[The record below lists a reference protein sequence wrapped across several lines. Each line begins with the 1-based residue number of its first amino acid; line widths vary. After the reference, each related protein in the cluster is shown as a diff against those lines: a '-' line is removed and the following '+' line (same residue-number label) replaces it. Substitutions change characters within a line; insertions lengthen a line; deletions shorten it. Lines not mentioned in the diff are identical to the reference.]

1 MTQLFILIIAHL
13 LADFYFQTEAIAKNK
28 ERKFRYLLLHAVIYA
43 VMLYLGAILSVHPLR
58 AVFPITVVSL
68 AHFAIDWL
76 KIVTDRHLNPPRT
89 HLYSFCIDQ
98 LIHIAIILIAYF
110 GCLRFSPPAPWW
122 SSLASYPLLHEYI
135 VYALIVLL
143 CLKPPAIL
151 ISRLLACFEPKDS
164 EPQAPDK
171 GGYLIGLLERLIV
184 AILIINGHVGEIAFV
199 LTAKSVARFKEFE
212 KSGFAEKFL
221 IGTMASISFALAV
234 SLLLMR
240 FVSS

>member
-13 LADFYFQTEAIAKNK
+13 LADFYLQTEAIAKNK
-28 ERKFRYLLLHAVIYA
+28 GEKFRYLLLHAVIYA
-43 VMLYLGAILSVHPLR
+43 ATLYLGAILSVHPLR
-58 AVFPITVVSL
+58 AILPMAVVSL

-76 KIVTDRHLNPPRT
+76 KIVTDRHLNTPRT

-98 LIHIAIILIAYF
+98 LVHIAIILIAYF
-110 GCLRFSPPAPWW
+110 GRLRFSSPAPWW
-122 SSLASYPLLHEYI
+122 PSLNGSPLLHEYI
-135 VYALIVLL
+135 IYALIVLL

-164 EPQAPDK
+164 EPQSPDK

-240 FVSS
+240 FVPS

>member
-1 MTQLFILIIAHL
+1 MSALFILLTAHF

-43 VMLYLGAILSVHPLR
+43 VMLYLGAILSVHPLG
-58 AVFPITVVSL
+58 AILPITVISL
-68 AHFAIDWL
+68 SHFAIDWL
-76 KIVTDRHLNPPRT
+76 KIVTDRHLNTART
-89 HLYSFCIDQ
+89 HLYSFCTDQ
-98 LIHIAIILIAYF
+98 LLHVAIILIAYF
-110 GCLRFSPPAPWW
+110 GCLRFSSPAPWW
-122 SSLASYPLLHEYI
+122 STLSSYPLLHEYI

-151 ISRLLACFEPKDS
+151 ISRLLACFEPEDS
-164 EPQAPDK
+164 EPQSPDK
-171 GGYLIGLLERLIV
+171 GGYLIGLLERFIV

-240 FVSS
+240 FVPS

>member
-1 MTQLFILIIAHL
+1 MSALFILLTAHF

-28 ERKFRYLLLHAVIYA
+28 GRKFRYLLLHAVIYA
-43 VMLYLGAILSVHPLR
+43 ITLYLGAILSVHPLQ
-58 AVFPITVVSL
+58 ALLPITVVSL

-76 KIVTDRHLNPPRT
+76 KIVTDRHLNTPRT

-184 AILIINGHVGEIAFV
+184 AILIINGHIGEIAFV

-240 FVSS
+240 FIPS